1 MLAALI
7 RFALSQR
14 LLVVI
19 LGLVVA
25 VMGFLSFRELP
36 IDAYPDISTT
46 QVQIIVKATG
56 MPPQEVEGRI
66 TRPLETA
73 VRGIPRQTM
82 LRSLTKYALTVITVD
97 FEEETDIYWARTQ
110 VAERIAP
117 VLAEL
122 PEEVEAQLAPITTPL
137 SDIYMF
143 LVEGEGYTPMQL
155 RDLLDWTIRPRLLGI
170 DGVADVNSLGGE
182 VRSFAIVPRPAD
194 LLQLGLHLEDL
205 ADAVK
210 RNNRNAAG
218 DRISVKDE
226 LVLVQTRG
234 QLRDL
239 EDLRQVVVTNRDG
252 RTIRLTDVADI
263 SVGPLS
269 RYGGVTANGKGEAV
283 QGLVLLRR
291 GANGRRTVDAVKAE
305 VARISETLP
314 RGVRITPFYDRS
326 TLITRAVDT
335 VNWSLLQAIVLVL
348 VVLFLFLGNLRSAIT
363 AGAILP
369 LSVLGV
375 FVIMRHLGI
384 TANLMS
390 LGGLAIAIGILVDS
404 SVVVTENIHNYLSTG
419 TPRLHP
425 LHHVFRAVR
434 EVSVPVVT
442 AVLVI
447 VASLFP
453 VWSLSGV
460 EGKLFSP
467 LAATLIFAVLVSMVL
482 SLTFIP
488 VLGSLLMK
496 PAAEANPR
504 LIRALVSAYRP
515 ALAWV
520 LDHRKTAV
528 AASLALMGGSFA
540 LFPFLGSEFLP
551 MLNEGTIVIQTE
563 KIPTISLEKSLELD
577 TEIQKALLEV
587 PEVTGVVSRTGA
599 DELRLDPMGFYQT
612 DLYLVTKPSD
622 QWRNPD
628 PDWLRAR
635 LREKLGLFLG
645 FESGFTQPIDMRI
658 SEMLTG
664 ARAAVAIKVFGSDLD
679 LLEEKARRIEEI
691 VSSTRGA
698 VDVMRSQLGG
708 QKMLEVQFNRSCL
721 ACSGVSQVD
730 INELVATAIAGRTV
744 SHVLQGNRPIPITIR
759 YPEAFRNSPE
769 TIGSL
774 PVQTPGGGVLPLQ
787 DLAHVG
793 LTEGPMQIT
802 RENGFR
808 MAVVQANVEGR
819 DVVGFVRE
827 LQRRIR
833 NELPLPAG
841 MSVAFGGQY
850 ENQQRTTARL
860 SLTIPLALAGI
871 FFLLFTSFGSLR
883 QAALILANIPLAFVG
898 GILALFVTGLYLSVP
913 ASLGFIA
920 LFGLATENGVVMM
933 SYYNQLREQGLPVR
947 DAVMVG
953 SARRLRPVL
962 MTATLTML
970 GLVPLLMAT
979 GPGSEIQ
986 KPLAV
991 VVVGGLISSTIL
1003 TLFLLPTV
1011 YAWVEERTEVRND
1024 EMSEHR
1030 DSPDGP

>member
-1 MLAALI
+1 MLASLI

-19 LGLVVA
+19 LAVVVA
-25 VMGFLSFRELP
+25 VMGLLSFRELP

-46 QVQIIVKATG
+46 QVQIIVKADG
-56 MPPQEVEGRI
+56 LSPQEVESRV
-66 TRPLETA
+66 TRPIETA
-73 VRGIPRQTM
+73 VRGIPRQTI
-82 LRSLTKYALTVITVD
+82 LRSMTKYALTVITVD
-97 FEEETDIYWARTQ
+97 FEEGTDIYWARTQ
-110 VAERIAP
+110 VGERLGP

-122 PEEVEAQLAPITTPL
+122 PGNVEAQLAPITTPL

-143 LVEGEGYTPMQL
+143 LVEGDGYTSMQL
-155 RDLLDWTIRPRLLGI
+155 RDLLDWTIRPRLLGV

-182 VRSFAIVPRPAD
+182 VRSFRVVPRPAD
-194 LLQLGLHLEDL
+194 LLQLGLHLDDL
-205 ADAVK
+205 ATAVA

-218 DRISVKDE
+218 DRISIKDE
-226 LVLVQTRG
+226 VVLVQTHG
-234 QLRDL
+234 QLHDL
-239 EDLRQVVVTNRDG
+239 EDLRQVVVAQREG
-252 RTIRLTDVADI
+252 RTVRLGDVADV
-263 SVGPLS
+263 SVGAVS

-291 GANGRRTVDAVKAE
+291 GANGRKTVDVVKAE
-305 VARISETLP
+305 LARTADALP

-326 TLITRAVDT
+326 TLITTAVNT

-348 VVLFLFLGNLRSAIT
+348 VVLFLFLGNLRSALT

-375 FVIMRHLGI
+375 FVIMRQLGI

-404 SVVVTENIHNYLSTG
+404 SVVVTENVHNYLSAG
-419 TPRLHP
+419 SQHVHP

-434 EVSVPVVT
+434 EVAVPVVT

-467 LAATLIFAVLVSMVL
+467 LAATLILAVLVSMVL

-488 VLGSLLMK
+488 VLGSLLMR
-496 PAAEANPR
+496 PAKEATPW
-504 LIRALVSAYRP
+504 LIRKLVAAYRP
-515 ALAWV
+515 ALSWV
-520 LDHRKTAV
+520 LAHRRSSLSLGV
-528 AASLALMGGSFA
+528 ALLATSIA
-540 LFPFLGSEFLP
+540 LFPLLGSEFLP

-577 TEIQKALLEV
+577 TEIQKALMEV
-587 PEVTGVVSRTGA
+587 PEVTGVVARTGA

-612 DLYLVTKPSD
+612 DLYLVTKPMD
-622 QWRNPD
+622 QWRRPD
-628 PDWLRAR
+628 PEWLRAR

-645 FESGFTQPIDMRI
+645 VGSGFTQPIDMRI

-664 ARAAVAIKVFGSDLD
+664 ARAAVAIKIFGSDLD
-679 LLEEKARRIEEI
+679 QLEEKARLVEQ
-691 VSSTRGA
+691 VVASTRGA
-698 VDVMRSQLGG
+698 VDVMRSRLGG
-708 QKMLEVQFNRSCL
+708 QKMLNVRFHPSCL
-721 ACSGVSQVD
+721 ACSGVSQAD
-730 INELVATAIAGRTV
+730 LNELVGTAVAGRTIT
-744 SHVLQGNRPIPITIR
+744 HILQNNRPIPVTLR
-759 YPEAFRNSPE
+759 FPEAARSSPE
-769 TIGSL
+769 AIAAL
-774 PVQTPGGGVLPLQ
+774 PVRTPGGGVLPLSELARI
-787 DLAHVG
+787 DLS
-793 LTEGPMQIT
+793 EGPMQIT

-808 MAVVQANVEGR
+808 MVVVQANVEGR

-827 LQRRIR
+827 LQKRIKA
-833 NELPLPAG
+833 EVPLPAG
-841 MSVAFGGQY
+841 MSVHFGGQY
-850 ENQQRTTARL
+850 ENQRRTTERL
-860 SLTIPLALAGI
+860 GITIPLALAAI

-883 QAALILANIPLAFVG
+883 QATLILANIPLAFVG
-898 GILALFVTGLYLSVP
+898 GIVALFATGLYLSVP

-920 LFGLATENGVVMM
+920 LFGLATENGVVVM
-933 SYYNQLREQGLPVR
+933 SYYNQLREQGLRVN
-947 DAVMVG
+947 DAVMEG
-953 SARRLRPVL
+953 SVRRLRPVL

-970 GLVPLLMAT
+970 GLVPLLLAT

-991 VVVGGLISSTIL
+991 VVVGGLLSSTLL
-1003 TLFLLPTV
+1003 TLFLLPMM
-1011 YAWVEERTEVRND
+1011 YAWVEGRSEDRSDEVP
-1024 EMSEHR
+1024 EHS
-1030 DSPDGP
+1030 DP